1 MSQNLKSFLKFAFK
15 STEEK
20 KNKKV
25 KTPFSSSSEKKNET
39 KRGKYLTRYNCKNKK
54 VDNSTISNE
63 SVAIDGDDTIS
74 NLMPF
79 KAIQTQLLIPP
90 PVPPLPTTKQEMML
104 MSGNNKMTKLRNQ
117 IELKLISANKSKPAN
132 LPMLVVRS
140 YNVNSSI
147 SLKQISIRK
156 GSAVNA
162 LYMLCNNWVYVKT
175 FDDEE
180 GFVPKYCFESFTS
193 TQNLLLNNNDT
204 TLINETPNHTYMSIV
219 ENNNNSCKEK
229 ISNEEN
235 MIEIEEEEN
244 DEEITNLSLFS
255 VSRCFNIDS
264 TILTTTSRRTTRS
277 VRSYSKKFYYKSSIS
292 NNMNSNNRQYNL
304 RSGVD
309 KRLKRVKMDSEL
321 KFKRKIKRC
330 QSVSS
335 SGSSSSGDTYDLLV
349 KCSSSKEEE
358 DKNVNKTF
366 YKVLCD
372 YTADFKD
379 DISVKRGDTVYSVN
393 ENNKNNDW
401 IYVRPYKN
409 RNSKSSVDVDDDD
422 DGGFIPRDY
431 LVPL

>member
-1 MSQNLKSFLKFAFK
+1 MTQNLKSLLKFAFK
-15 STEEK
+15 STK
-20 KNKKV
+20 KSNQNSFKTNKK
-25 KTPFSSSSEKKNET
+25 KFKNIFSSKNKNET
-39 KRGKYLTRYNCKNKK
+39 ASKTSKYLTRYNCKNKK
-54 VDNSTISNE
+54 IDNTTISNT
-63 SVAIDGDDTIS
+63 SGSGGGGSGGGNDDTIS

-79 KAIQTQLLIPP
+79 NAIQTQLLIPP

-104 MSGNNKMTKLRNQ
+104 MSGMNKMTKLRNQ

-140 YNVNSSI
+140 YNANSSI
-147 SLKQISIRK
+147 SLKQLSIRK

-180 GFVPKYCFESFTS
+180 GFVPKYCFESFIS
-193 TQNLLLNNNDT
+193 TQNNNDS

-219 ENNNNSCKEK
+219 ENNNSCKEK
-229 ISNEEN
+229 IINESD
-235 MIEIEEEEN
+235 EEN

-255 VSRCFNIDS
+255 VSRCLNIDS

-277 VRSYSKKFYYKSSIS
+277 VKSYSKKFYYKSTI
-292 NNMNSNNRQYNL
+292 NKPMRHYNL
-304 RSGVD
+304 RSVE
-309 KRLKRVKMDSEL
+309 KKLSRVKMSSEI

-330 QSVSS
+330 KSVSS
-335 SGSSSSGDTYDLLV
+335 TNSSSSSSSSSLVGDTYDLLV
-349 KCSSSKEEE
+349 KCSSSKE
-358 DKNVNKTF
+358 DKNVNKIV

-379 DISVKRGDTVYSVN
+379 DISVKRGDTVYSVHN
-393 ENNKNNDW
+393 ENNNNNDW
-401 IYVRPYKN
+401 IYVKPYKK
-409 RNSKSSVDVDDDD
+409 RNSKSSDD